1 MAVAARARA
10 APARPRPRS
19 RPRPRPVAR
28 TRTRRRAATRAAATA
43 PARLVPLAVG
53 RRTAVAVGDLADSG
67 LMMRMTRGRAWIGV
81 LGVLLAGIVAVNVA
95 SLGLSASTTKIGA
108 QSDSLDR
115 QNSVLRTQL
124 AKQLSDERVD
134 AIAGRLGLSIP
145 QPHDITYLRA
155 GDRYATIAARRL
167 ASGELS
173 AGDTTQAPPVLAGAP
188 SSSAPTAAPT
198 TTAPTTSAPTVPASQ
213 ATPAPVS
220 PQPTAA
226 SPSGGGAGGIPAP

>member
-19 RPRPRPVAR
+19 RPRLRPVAR
-28 TRTRRRAATRAAATA
+28 TRARRRTAPRSASAA

-81 LGVLLAGIVAVNVA
+81 LAVLLAGIVAVNVA
-95 SLGLSASTTKIGA
+95 SLGLSASTTKIGT

-145 QPHDITYLRA
+145 QPGEIGYLRA
-155 GDRYATIAARRL
+155 GDQYAAIAARRL
-167 ASGELS
+167 ESGELS

-188 SSSAPTAAPT
+188 SSSPTASAPT
-198 TTAPTTSAPTVPASQ
+198 TTAPATSAPTATAPQTAP
-213 ATPAPVS
+213 TPAPA
-220 PQPTAA
+220 QPTAA
-226 SPSGGGAGGIPAP
+226 SPTGGAAGGISAP

>member
-19 RPRPRPVAR
+19 RPRPRPVAG
-28 TRTRRRAATRAAATA
+28 TRARRAAPRAASAT
-43 PARLVPLAVG
+43 PARLVPIAVG

-81 LGVLLAGIVAVNVA
+81 LAVLLAGIVALNVA
-95 SLGLSASTTKIGA
+95 SLGLSASTTKIGT

-134 AIAGRLGLSIP
+134 QIAGGLGLSIP
-145 QPHDITYLRA
+145 QPGEIGYLRS
-155 GDRYATIAARRL
+155 GDQYAAIAARRL

-188 SSSAPTAAPT
+188 TSSPTASAPTAT
-198 TTAPTTSAPTVPASQ
+198 
-213 ATPAPVS
+213 TPAPSAPAAPTSGTTPTLAS

-226 SPSGGGAGGIPAP
+226 PPSAGSGGGISAP